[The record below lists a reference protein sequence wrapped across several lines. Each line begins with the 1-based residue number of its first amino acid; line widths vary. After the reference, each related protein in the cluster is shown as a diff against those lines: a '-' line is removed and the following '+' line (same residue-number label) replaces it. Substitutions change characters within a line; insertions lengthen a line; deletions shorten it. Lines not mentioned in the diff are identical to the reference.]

1 MTERKTG
8 EAVNEGENER
18 EIESRGRRTR
28 EAYCTAG
35 ERVYEMQGGQ
45 IVSRPATRDIAP
57 FGEQTPARGPERKKG
72 RKEGR
77 KKRGEREKGAGANVA
92 LYKDNA
98 SALREAEN

>member
-57 FGEQTPARGPERKKG
+57 FGEQTPPGVLKGRKVG

-77 KKRGEREKGAGANVA
+77 KGGEREKGAGANVA